1 MSDRPSGW
9 AVGFTVFAGVMLV
22 TIGILHA
29 LWGLVAL
36 FNDEFFVVG
45 ANYTFK
51 FDATVWGWIHLL
63 GGIIAI
69 LAGFSVF
76 AGRVWARVVGVA
88 IAVISLIANFAS
100 IPYYPVWSIVI
111 IALDLAVIWALTVH
125 GRDIVSDNQ

>member
-22 TIGILHA
+22 TMGILHA

-51 FDATVWGWIHLL
+51 FDATAWGWIHLIA
-63 GGIIAI
+63 GIIAI
-69 LAGFSVF
+69 FAGVSLF
-76 AGRVWARVVGVA
+76 AGRTWARVVGVA
-88 IAVISLIANFAS
+88 VAVAGDGQRSYRRNSLHRPHNVCACLRES
-100 IPYYPVWSIVI
+100 
-111 IALDLAVIWALTVH
+111 AVAH
-125 GRDIVSDNQ
+125 AA